1 MVATTRNRLVNMIA
15 LFLTIFVLVG
25 LLLFH
30 FYTYHTLSD
39 IVALALAIVAIIGIY
54 YVAQA
59 VPSGTKTVLSAKQSW
74 RWIQQTVEG
83 KRFFINGMLLIA
95 FTFLVYGVVQA
106 KRLEW
111 ILNPDALGYLEI
123 ARRYAAG
130 DFVVRGYWSPM
141 ISWLTA
147 IVTSIGITPELAIR
161 YLIVISGLVSTVLS
175 VVLAGQFG
183 LRRIFRLVIA
193 GFVAILLSSITSI
206 TADIIGVAFLLG
218 YLCIIMSRN
227 VVSQPIIFGLAAGIV
242 AGLAYFARSYNLTF
256 IVAHLLIYGGWLW
269 VQKRSLK
276 PVLRFVP
283 SFVLL
288 LAFVITPWIILLS
301 ERYGYFTF
309 STSAA
314 HTRGLVAIGAD
325 RERSVTCIAGEVLCP
340 FPSDILFPWE
350 DHLPELQPNYNWSP
364 FSSSENFQHQISLI
378 AENIYYFLGINTVV
392 SVLGIL
398 SLSALIMFRS
408 KNKYRNGVAFLL
420 LTAALYISGYML
432 TLSSGGVRYFIV
444 PYIFI
449 LFAALL
455 ILQHVLETYSLSRA
469 IMLVT
474 TMGLLIGLASSSPM
488 RFIVG
493 TTLSI
498 VRGDEQSDECALD
511 DSTIIAS
518 DLIAPIAS
526 VGDNWRA
533 SMDIAY
539 FTGVRSVGY
548 LNPEKITLD
557 EINRQLQQS
566 NVNIVLIADNTPTG
580 SNLLTQYGYTNIRQ
594 ISYCGSSYTIF
605 QVP

>member
-1 MVATTRNRLVNMIA
+1 MSA
-15 LFLTIFVLVG
+15 LFLMISVIISFVL
-25 LLLFH
+25 FIA
-30 FYTYHTLSD
+30 YSD
-39 IVALALAIVAIIGIY
+39 RRRIQDIAVLMVAIVAVIGNY
-54 YVAQA
+54 YAAQA
-59 VPSGTKTVLSAKQSW
+59 VPRATNTALSEKQPW
-74 RWIQQTVEG
+74 RWIQQIAANR
-83 KRFFINGMLLIA
+83 RFFTLGMILIIM
-95 FTFLVYGVVQA
+95 TFLVYGVIQA
-106 KRLEW
+106 NNLQW
-111 ILNPDALGYLEI
+111 QLNPDALGYLEI
-123 ARRYAAG
+123 ARRYADG

-147 IVTSIGITPELAIR
+147 VVTIIGITPELAIR
-161 YLIVISGLVSTVLS
+161 YVIVASVLISTVLS
-175 VVLAGQFG
+175 AVLAGQFG
-183 LRRIFRLVIA
+183 LHRIFRLVIA
-193 GFVAILLSSITSI
+193 GFVAILFSSTTPV
-206 TADIIGVAFLLG
+206 TADIIGAALLLG
-218 YLCIIMSRN
+218 YLCVIMSRN
-227 VVSQPIIFGLAAGIV
+227 AFSQPIVFGLTAGLI

-288 LAFVITPWIILLS
+288 LAFVITPWILLLS

-314 HTRGLVAIGAD
+314 HTRGLVAIGAE

-350 DHLPELQPNYNWSP
+350 DHLPQLQPDYNWSP

-378 AENIYYFLGINTVV
+378 GENIYYFIGLNLGMSALGVL
-392 SVLGIL
+392 SV
-398 SLSALIMFRS
+398 SALIMFGS
-408 KNKYRNGVAFLL
+408 KNKYRNRIAYLL
-420 LTAALYISGYML
+420 LTSVLYISGYML
-432 TLSSGGVRYFIV
+432 TLSSGGVRYFVV
-444 PYIFI
+444 PYILI

-455 ILQHVLETYSLSRA
+455 IVQHVVETYSLNRY
-469 IMLVT
+469 IMMVA
-474 TMGLLIGLASSSPM
+474 TMGLLIGLAFSPPM

-493 TTLSI
+493 TTLSV
-498 VRGDEQSDECALD
+498 VRGDEPPNNCALH
-511 DSTIIAS
+511 DSAIMTS

-526 VGDNWRA
+526 VGDGWRV

-557 EINRQLQQS
+557 EINRQLQES
-566 NVNIVLIADNTPTG
+566 DVNTVLIEDNTQMG
-580 SNLLTQYGYTNIRQ
+580 ISLHTQYGYTSIRQ